1 MYFTYKVIG
10 CINLCQNLKEKYPK
24 YNFVP
29 IFWLASED
37 HDIDEVSSI
46 NINGKNVKWETEYV
60 GPSGKA
66 NTKNFSEYIESIKH
80 SFGKQVLS
88 EGFKEIFFNSY
99 LKIKI

>member
-1 MYFTYKVIG
+1 MSKF
-10 CINLCQNLKEKYPK
+10 KEKYPK

-60 GPSGKA
+60 GSPGKA
-66 NTKNFSEYIESIKH
+66 NTKIFQIIFS
-80 SFGKQVLS
+80 Q
-88 EGFKEIFFNSY
+88 
-99 LKIKI
+99 